1 MSDRFPVRPWRFAA
15 LASVAMVT
23 ASFLS
28 VLYHVV
34 DVVGGVS
41 VFGPLVVASL
51 ALAVFFR
58 ALPERLAAALATVL
72 LAGGLAVYV
81 VVMPDVYAA
90 ALSGERV
97 LSDTIA
103 LLTGFSVLRMAEAGA
118 WALAVT
124 PGPVFLTWYFALR
137 ENYAA
142 SAAVG
147 GLTLGFFVLTG
158 DSGAVGTM
166 VGVLGAFGALGF
178 GTLDVHHGRRRQ
190 VEVVA
195 AVLAVAVL
203 ASATVSAVP
212 STGNPLVPESATA
225 PEGSLAVAGD
235 RVGVGGSITLSPKVQ
250 FVVESEQSEYWR
262 AGVYDRFTGQGWV
275 RATGPDE
282 GGVLD
287 APPGRTERVTQ
298 EVTARQPLGVMP
310 AAATPIR
317 VSGADHTVSAFGN
330 PRPDGALDNGD
341 SYTVESAVLNATTAE
356 LRRAG
361 TDYPSDV
368 RDRYLQVPES
378 TSDAVRSLTAN
389 ITAGAETP
397 YATARAVES
406 WLEANKEY
414 SLSVPTPD
422 GNLVNQFI
430 LEQQAGYCVY
440 YASSM
445 AVMLR
450 TQGVPARYVVGYTPG
465 QRVSEDTWV
474 VRGVDSHA
482 WVEVYFPDTGWV
494 RFDPTP
500 GNPRESVESETVAEA
515 RDDGVEGVDTDGSED
530 GTYTTTATTTTRTA
544 NTTTTNGSTQV
555 GPGLDPTRGI
565 RTVADPGGVNVT
577 DPAGAQGGSGG
588 DGNGGVLPDV
598 PPGTAAVW
606 TILVGGLLAAA
617 HRSGAAARAYRFV
630 WVRTSP
636 RGSPEER
643 VVGAFERT
651 LYLVE
656 RTNRPRKRGE
666 TVTEYLDAVH
676 ADRRARELATLR
688 ERATYGGSVTAAD
701 ADRAT
706 ALAAALV
713 SETGRETRPATLF
726 NRTISYFKP

>member
-1 MSDRFPVRPWRFAA
+1 MTDRFPVRPWRLAA

-28 VLYHVV
+28 VLYHIV

-41 VFGPLVVASL
+41 VFGPLVVASV

-58 ALPERLAAALATVL
+58 ALPERLAGALAAVL
-72 LAGGLAVYV
+72 LAGGLSVYV

-90 ALSGERV
+90 ALSVDRV
-97 LSDTIA
+97 LSDTVA

-137 ENYAA
+137 EKYAA

-158 DSGAVGTM
+158 DSGTVGTM

-178 GTLDVHHGRRRQ
+178 GTLDVHHARRRQ
-190 VEVVA
+190 VEVVG
-195 AVLAVAVL
+195 AVLAIAVL

-212 STGNPLVPESATA
+212 STGSPLVPQSATA

-250 FVVESEQSEYWR
+250 FVVESAQADYWR

-282 GGVLD
+282 GGALD

-310 AAATPIR
+310 AAATPVR

-341 SYTVESAVLNATTAE
+341 SYTVESAVLAPTTAE
-356 LRRAG
+356 LRQAG
-361 TDYPSDV
+361 TDYPTDV

-389 ITAGAETP
+389 VTAGAGTP

-414 SLSVPTPD
+414 SLSVPAPD

-430 LEQQAGYCVY
+430 LEQNAGYCVY
-440 YASSM
+440 YASAM
-445 AVMLR
+445 TVMLR
-450 TQGVPARYVVGYTPG
+450 TQGIPARYAVGYTSG

-482 WVEVYFPDTGWV
+482 WVEAYFPDVGWV

-500 GNPRESVESETVAEA
+500 GNPRETQETETVADA
-515 RDDGVEGVDTDGSED
+515 REEGVDGVDTAGSED
-530 GTYTTTATTTTRTA
+530 GTYTTTTTTTSPSENTTSA
-544 NTTTTNGSTQV
+544 NTSTQV
-555 GPGLDPTRGI
+555 PGIDPDRGI
-565 RTVADPGGVNVT
+565 RTVSDPGGGNVT
-577 DPAGAQGGSGG
+577 DPAAGGGGGDGSGG
-588 DGNGGVLPDV
+588 VIPDI

-606 TILVGGLLAAA
+606 TVLVGGLLAAA
-617 HRSGAAARAYRFV
+617 HRSGVTGRAYRFV
-630 WVRTSP
+630 WLRTTPS
-636 RGSPEER
+636 GTPEER
-643 VVGAFERT
+643 VIGAFDRA
-651 LYLVE
+651 LYVVE

-666 TVTEYLDAVH
+666 TVEEYLDAVR

-688 ERATYGGSVTAAD
+688 ERATYGGEVTADD

-706 ALAAALV
+706 TLAAAIV
-713 SETGRETRPATLF
+713 AETNYQPRPSTLF
-726 NRTISYFKP
+726 NRTISYFKS

>member
-1 MSDRFPVRPWRFAA
+1 MTDRFPVRPWRLAA

-41 VFGPLVVASL
+41 VFGPLAAASV
-51 ALAVFFR
+51 ALAVVFR
-58 ALPERLAAALATVL
+58 ALSERIAGALAAVL

-90 ALSGERV
+90 AFSVDRV
-97 LSDTIA
+97 LSDTVA

-147 GLTLGFFVLTG
+147 GVTLGFFVLTG
-158 DSGAVGTM
+158 DSGTVGTM

-178 GTLDVHHGRRRQ
+178 GTLDVHHGHRRQ

-212 STGNPLVPESATA
+212 STGSPLVPQSATA
-225 PEGSLAVAGD
+225 PEGSLVVAGD

-250 FVVESEQSEYWR
+250 FVVESEQAAYWR

-275 RATGPDE
+275 RATGPD
-282 GGVLD
+282 D
-287 APPGRTERVTQ
+287 AGSFDPPPGQTERVVQ
-298 EVTARQPLGVMP
+298 EVTARRSLAVMP
-310 AAATPIR
+310 AAATPVA
-317 VSGADHTVSAFGN
+317 VSGAGYTVSAFGN
-330 PRPDGALDNGD
+330 PRPDGVLDNGD
-341 SYTVESAVLNATTAE
+341 SYTVESAVLNPTTAE

-368 RDRYLQVPES
+368 RDRYLQVPAS

-389 ITAGAETP
+389 VTAGAETP

-430 LEQQAGYCVY
+430 LEQNAGYCVY
-440 YASSM
+440 YASAM

-465 QRVSEDTWV
+465 QRVGEDTWV

-482 WVEVYFPDTGWV
+482 WVEVYVPDVGWV

-500 GNPRESVESETVAEA
+500 GTPREAQETQTVADA
-515 RDDGVEGVDTDGSED
+515 REDGVDGVDAAGSED
-530 GTYTTTATTTTRTA
+530 GTYTTATTTTRAA
-544 NTTTTNGSTQV
+544 NTTTGNTSTQA
-555 GPGLDPTRGI
+555 PGIDPDRGV
-565 RTVADPGGVNVT
+565 RTAVDSGGVNVT
-577 DPAGAQGGSGG
+577 DPAAGGSGG
-588 DGNGGVLPDV
+588 DGGGVIPDV
-598 PPGTAAVW
+598 PPGTIAVW
-606 TILVGGLLAAA
+606 TVLVAGLLAAA
-617 HRSGAAARAYRFV
+617 HRSGVAARAYRVV
-630 WVRTSP
+630 WVRTTP

-643 VVGAFERT
+643 VTGAFERAR
-651 LYLVE
+651 YLVE
-656 RTNRPRKRGE
+656 RANRPRKRGE
-666 TVTEYLDAVH
+666 TVAEYFEAVR

-688 ERATYGGSVTAAD
+688 DRATYGGEVTDED

-713 SETGRETRPATLF
+713 ADTDRRARPATLF
-726 NRTISYFKP
+726 NRTISYFKS

>member
-1 MSDRFPVRPWRFAA
+1 MSDRFPVRPWRLAA
-15 LASVAMVT
+15 LASVGLVS

-41 VFGPLVVASL
+41 VFGPLVVASF
-51 ALAVFFR
+51 ALAVVFR
-58 ALPERLAAALATVL
+58 ALPERFAGALAAVL

-90 ALSGERV
+90 ALSVDRV
-97 LSDTIA
+97 LSDTVA

-178 GTLDVHHGRRRQ
+178 GTLDVHHARRRQ
-190 VEVVA
+190 VEIVG

-212 STGNPLVPESATA
+212 STGNPLVPQSATA

-250 FVVESEQSEYWR
+250 FVVESEQAEYWR

-275 RATGPDE
+275 RATGPDDA
-282 GGVLD
+282 GVLD
-287 APPGRTERVTQ
+287 DPPGRTERVTQ

-310 AAATPIR
+310 AAATPVR
-317 VSGADHTVSAFGN
+317 VSGADYSVSAFGN

-341 SYTVESAVLNATTAE
+341 SYTVESAVLNPTTTE
-356 LRRAG
+356 LRTAG

-389 ITAGAETP
+389 VTAGAETP

-406 WLEANKEY
+406 WLESNKEY

-430 LEQQAGYCVY
+430 LEQNAGYCVY
-440 YASSM
+440 YASAM
-445 AVMLR
+445 TVMLR

-482 WVEVYFPDTGWV
+482 WVEVYFPDVGWV

-500 GNPRESVESETVAEA
+500 GNPRETQETQTVEDA
-515 RDDGVEGVDTDGSED
+515 REEGVEGVDTEGSED
-530 GTYTTTATTTTRTA
+530 GTYTTTTTTTTTA
-544 NTTTTNGSTQV
+544 SGNTTTGNTSTQMPGI
-555 GPGLDPTRGI
+555 GPDRGI
-565 RTVADPGGVNVT
+565 RTVADPGGGNVT
-577 DPAGAQGGSGG
+577 DPAADGSGGSGG
-588 DGNGGVLPDV
+588 GGVLPDV

-606 TILVGGLLAAA
+606 TVLVGGLLAAA
-617 HRSGAAARAYRFV
+617 HRSGLAARAYRFV
-630 WVRTSP
+630 WVRTTP

-643 VVGAFERT
+643 VTGAFERA

-666 TVTEYLDAVH
+666 TVSEYLDAVR

-688 ERATYGGSVTAAD
+688 ERATYGGTVTDED
-701 ADRAT
+701 AERAT

-713 SETGRETRPATLF
+713 AETDRRTRPATLF